1 MSESDIPVSDNFQPV
16 PGVNYEE
23 TPAAPAA
30 PAEPA
35 DPKVEPA
42 PEKTENPE
50 PTVEPEKP
58 VDPAPEPKAEPPKVE
73 RSKPK
78 PIASLLEKKH
88 EAEQRAEV
96 AEAKAAELEAK
107 LAQAAN
113 QPASPQATADVKQL
127 AEKYGID
134 ETLLQDIVETARA
147 SVNPELPKEV
157 QDLLQERAAEK
168 QQEAELTAFN
178 KRVDSLAKTLPDES
192 FSDPKVREKLLELA
206 YSTEKAPDGEPYF
219 QKELSELY
227 FAYIKPEIEPG
238 KLSAESSQGGTQAT
252 KVIDFEEIYNNDNPK
267 DIDAMDSD
275 TFTKYNAWVKEHKE
289 SKTPLKRIG

>member
-1 MSESDIPVSDNFQPV
+1 MPDSDISVSDNFQPV
-16 PGVNYEE
+16 PGVKYEDV
-23 TPAAPAA
+23 

-35 DPKVEPA
+35 AETSVSEPA
-42 PEKTENPE
+42 PESTEPAK
-50 PTVEPEKP
+50 VEPETT
-58 VDPAPEPKAEPPKVE
+58 VEPAPEPKAEPPKVE

-78 PIASLLEKKH
+78 PIATLLEKKH
-88 EAEQRAEV
+88 EAEQRAEA

-107 LAQAAN
+107 LAQAAT
-113 QPASPQATADVKQL
+113 QPASQATADVKQL
-127 AEKYGID
+127 AEEYGID
-134 ETLLQDIVETARA
+134 ETLLQKIVDTTRT

-157 QDLLQERAAEK
+157 QDLLTERAAEK
-168 QQEAELTAFN
+168 QQQEELTAFN

-238 KLSAESSQGGTQAT
+238 KPSAESSQGGSQAT
-252 KVIDFEEIYNNDNPK
+252 KVVDFEEIYNRDNPK
-267 DIDAMDSD
+267 DVEDMDSD
-275 TFTKYNAWVKEHKE
+275 TFQKYNAWVKDHKE
-289 SKTPLKRIG
+289 TKTPLKRIG